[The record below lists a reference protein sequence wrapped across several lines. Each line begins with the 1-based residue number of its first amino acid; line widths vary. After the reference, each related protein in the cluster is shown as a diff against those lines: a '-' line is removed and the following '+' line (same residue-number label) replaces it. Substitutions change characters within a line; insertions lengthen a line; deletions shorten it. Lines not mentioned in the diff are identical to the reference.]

1 MKKTV
6 IILLALAFIGS
17 IAYAAETA
25 VTEKPTIAEQAKTF
39 VGKVV
44 NVTVA
49 DPAKGITEGTVTVAD
64 ETGKATTFTV
74 KATAKILG
82 HALDVITL
90 DKLKIG
96 DKIKIKEAGENE
108 ARSIKV
114 VR

>member
-17 IAYAAETA
+17 ISYAQTA
-25 VTEKPTIAEQAKTF
+25 VTEKPTAAQQAKVF

-44 NVTVA
+44 NVTIA
-49 DPAKGITEGTVTVAD
+49 DPAKGIAEGAVTVAD

-74 KATAKILG
+74 KSTAKILG
-82 HALDVITL
+82 HAMDVITL

-96 DKIKIKEAGENE
+96 DKIKIKEAGANE

-114 VR
+114 VK